1 MNRIFVLARKELRS
15 AYNSPTAYA
24 VTLFFL
30 LFVSIWLFYVQ
41 RFLAMD
47 SATLRPYFAL
57 FPVAFILVVP
67 ALTMRSWAEER
78 KMGTAEILLTMPFS
92 EWELVLGKFFA
103 SWTVLAVAIALT
115 VFVPLTV
122 APLGD
127 FDAGA
132 IMGEY
137 LGALLMGA
145 AAVALGQFA
154 SSLSKNQVSAFL
166 AGVVVLLVAT
176 LANLVASTLE
186 LPLAL
191 ADFINYFSLSFH
203 FESFAKGVVDSRD
216 AAYFLLVAFLFLF
229 LNARVI
235 LFRKWS

>member
-15 AYNSPTAYA
+15 AWNSPTAYA

-30 LFVSIWLFYVQ
+30 LFTSIWFFYVQ

-47 SATLRPYFAL
+47 SANLRSYFAL
-57 FPVAFILVVP
+57 FPVAFTLVVP

-92 EWELVLGKFFA
+92 EWELVLGKFLA
-103 SWTVLAVAIALT
+103 SWATLAIAIALT
-115 VFVPLTV
+115 VFVPLTL

-127 FDAGA
+127 FDSGA
-132 IMGEY
+132 IAGEY
-137 LGALLMGA
+137 LGALLLGS
-145 AAVALGQFA
+145 AAVALGQFV
-154 SSLSKNQVSAFL
+154 SSLSRNQVSAFL
-166 AGVVVLLVAT
+166 AGVVILLVAT
-176 LANLVASTLE
+176 LANQITLTLD

-191 ADFINYFSLSFH
+191 ADVINYVSLAFH
-203 FESFAKGVVDSRD
+203 FESFAKGVVDTRD
-216 AAYFLLVAFLFLF
+216 VAYFILVAFLFLF